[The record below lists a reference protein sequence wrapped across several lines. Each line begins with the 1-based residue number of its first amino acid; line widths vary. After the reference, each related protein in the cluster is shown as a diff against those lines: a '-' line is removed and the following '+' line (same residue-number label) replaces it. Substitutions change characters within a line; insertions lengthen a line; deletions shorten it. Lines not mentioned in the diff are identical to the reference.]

1 MQPTVL
7 NLIKFC
13 QLEINKGYKNSAV
26 INGFENMLTLWV
38 PDAKKQEVPIEIIDY
53 VELQL
58 NGYSS
63 LPYDKKVVTIQ
74 NILVKLNSYTSPV
87 SDTPK
92 PQMLSPIQP
101 KKTNVS
107 PPEDQDQPKTNAK
120 TILQYSENPTDT
132 KNKVSE
138 NPTAY
143 SESKVSF
150 LDPKTG
156 LGAPLQTIP
165 NVGPAKSK
173 ALAKI
178 GLYTLEDLLYY
189 FPRKYD
195 DYRDLQ
201 PINRINYNQK
211 VTAVGSVKT
220 IHTRSAR
227 NSKVKITEVIL
238 EDGTGT
244 LRITFFNQPFLHKK
258 LFKGAQIVVSGKTEM
273 YLGRLAMNNPNWE
286 KLDQKNLFT
295 NRIVPIYK
303 LTKNITQTWLR
314 KVIDHTV
321 TLWAPRVPDYF
332 PLTLIKDANLLE
344 LSKAIYEI
352 HNPVSFESLSLA
364 QQRISFDEIFFLQ
377 LGVLQQRRNWQNTT
391 STVFTVNDEWLET
404 IYQNL
409 PYQLTNAQLKTIA
422 DIRKDFTKGI
432 PMSRLVQGDV
442 GSGKTMVASI
452 AAAIATQH
460 KNTQVA
466 LMAPTSILAE
476 QHYQNLLDF
485 FTKQGLLIPEQVQL
499 LIGSTPNAEK
509 VEIRKALIS
518 GEVKVIIGTHA
529 LLEEP
534 IEFSNLEFVVIDE
547 QHRFGVSQRSILRE
561 KGNSP
566 HILVMTATPIPRSL
580 ALTVYGDLDISV
592 MDEMPP
598 GRQPVST
605 HIVNPLDRARVY
617 QLIHN
622 QLAEGR
628 QAFIVYPLVNLDEI
642 EESEDSDQITNAAV
656 NEHARLQSEIFINK
670 KIGLLHGKMRPEEK
684 DSVMSD
690 FKDKKIDVLV
700 STTVVEVGVDIPNA
714 SVMLIEGANRFGLAQ
729 LHQLRGRVG
738 RGSHKS
744 FCLLIPEN
752 EDAVEN
758 ERLKVMQ
765 ETNDG
770 FILAEKDLAQ
780 RGPGDFLGNRQSG
793 YMDLRMANIMDVKL
807 VEKARTFAQTIFE
820 QDPDLIAEEH
830 QEIKNILSHYWK
842 TGTGDIS

>member
-1 MQPTVL
+1 MQPTIH

-13 QLEINKGYKNSAV
+13 QLEISRNYTNSAV
-26 INGFENMLTLWV
+26 IGGFENMLNVWV
-38 PDAKKQEVPIEIIDY
+38 PDAKKQNVPLDLITQVESLLKNYDY
-53 VELQL
+53 YPLEKRVE
-58 NGYSS
+58 
-63 LPYDKKVVTIQ
+63 TIQ
-74 NILVKLNSYTSPV
+74 NLLTILNKPEFLQSESSTISKKLTSPHPQMDQQSYTIKTTSQV
-87 SDTPK
+87 ISTPTEK
-92 PQMLSPIQP
+92 SNQ
-101 KKTNVS
+101 
-107 PPEDQDQPKTNAK
+107 K
-120 TILQYSENPTDT
+120 TIQVQTTEKPIPNT
-132 KNKVSE
+132 KI
-138 NPTAY
+138 
-143 SESKVSF
+143 SF

-173 ALAKI
+173 ALSKI
-178 GLYTLEDLLYY
+178 GLLTLEDLLYY
-189 FPRKYD
+189 FPRKYE
-195 DYRDLQ
+195 DYSLLL
-201 PINRINYNQK
+201 PINRIEYNQK
-211 VTAVGSVKT
+211 VTIIGSVKS
-220 IHTRSAR
+220 IHTRSAK
-227 NSKVKITEVIL
+227 NNKVKITELIL

-244 LRITFFNQPFLHKK
+244 LRITFFNQPFLHKR

-273 YLGRLAMNNPNWE
+273 YLGRLAMNNPYWE
-286 KLDQKNLFT
+286 RLDQKNLFT

-303 LTKNITQTWLR
+303 LTKNITQNWLR
-314 KVIDHTV
+314 KVMDHTV
-321 TLWAPRVPDYF
+321 SQWAPRVPDYF
-332 PLTLIKDANLLE
+332 PTSLIKEADLLD
-344 LSKAIYEI
+344 LSKAIYEV
-352 HNPVSFESLSLA
+352 HNPETFELLARA

-377 LGVLQQRRNWQNTT
+377 LGVLQQRRNWQKAT
-391 STVFTVNDEWLET
+391 STVFKVTNEWLDR
-404 IYQNL
+404 IYQKL
-409 PYQLTNAQLKTIA
+409 PYQLTNAQLKTIN
-422 DIRKDFTKGI
+422 DIRNDFIKGI

-442 GSGKTMVASI
+442 GSGKTMVAAI
-452 AAAIATQH
+452 AAAIATQ
-460 KNTQVA
+460 NGDTQAA

-476 QHYQNLLDF
+476 QHYTNLMDF
-485 FTKQGLLIPEQVQL
+485 FTEQGLLHSHQIRL

-509 VEIRKALIS
+509 EEIRQSLKNGII
-518 GEVKVIIGTHA
+518 KVIIGTHA
-529 LLEEP
+529 LLEDP
-534 IEFSNLEFVVIDE
+534 IEFNNLEFVVIDE
-547 QHRFGVSQRSILRE
+547 QHRFGVTQRSILRD

-598 GRQPVST
+598 GRKPVST

-628 QAFIVYPLVNLDEI
+628 QAFIVYPLVSSEEI
-642 EESEDSDQITNAAV
+642 EDSDDTDQITNAAV
-656 NEHARLQSEIFINK
+656 NEHARLQNETFTANK
-670 KIGLLHGKMRPEEK
+670 VGLLHGKMRPEEK
-684 DSVMSD
+684 DHIMKA
-690 FKDKKIDVLV
+690 FKDKKIDILV

-738 RGSHKS
+738 RGNHKS
-744 FCLLIPEN
+744 YCLLIPEN

-793 YMDLRMANIMDVKL
+793 YMDLRLANMI
-807 VEKARTFAQTIFE
+807 EKARAFAQNIFE
-820 QDPDLIAEEH
+820 KDPDLNAEEH
-830 QEIKNILSHYWK
+830 QEIKHILNHYWK